1 MRDKMLESTISARS
15 SATSSG
21 QLLAGAKHFRVSASA
36 RVPAPPAQVYA
47 VIADYR
53 RHHPN
58 IVPPEYFGRLDVL
71 EGGVGAGTRT
81 RVEMH
86 VLGKSRVFEQVVT
99 EPEPGRVL
107 MEANQDGSGLTT
119 FTVEAA
125 GAGESHVTIATDI
138 AVQPGFMG
146 FLERLATSIL
156 LPRIYRSEL
165 ARLAAYVGGQ
175 PIDQRAAQPR

>member
-1 MRDKMLESTISARS
+1 MLASSISSQS
-15 SATSSG
+15 SVASSG
-21 QLLAGAKHFRVSASA
+21 ERPARAKYFRVSASGRVLAPRA
-36 RVPAPPAQVYA
+36 RVYA

-86 VLGKSRVFEQVVT
+86 VLGKSRVFEQVVS

-119 FTVEAA
+119 FTVDTA
-125 GAGESHVTIATDI
+125 GPSESHVTIATDI
-138 AVQPGFMG
+138 AQQPGIHG
-146 FLERLATSIL
+146 VLERLAASIL

-165 ARLAAYVGGQ
+165 ARLAAYVAGQ
-175 PIDQRAAQPR
+175 QIDQHAAQAR